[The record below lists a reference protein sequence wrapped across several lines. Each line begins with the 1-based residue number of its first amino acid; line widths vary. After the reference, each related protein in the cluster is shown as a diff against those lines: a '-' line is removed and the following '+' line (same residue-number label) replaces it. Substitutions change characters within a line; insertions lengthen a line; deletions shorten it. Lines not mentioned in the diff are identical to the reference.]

1 MTKYPSATLK
11 KTRATLA
18 LSAVP
23 ALPADFVV
31 VDALAPVVAAAVKLF
46 ASVEV
51 VAAVIAPAPRPCP
64 LATGA
69 VVTVDKVLDEVAL
82 PLVEALLVGL
92 ELALADPEDDEE
104 DELDPELEE
113 LPSNLMLCQDPDIS
127 P

>member
-1 MTKYPSATLK
+1 
-11 KTRATLA
+11 
-18 LSAVP
+18 
-23 ALPADFVV
+23 VV

-46 ASVEV
+46 ASIEV
-51 VAAVIAPAPRPCP
+51 VAAVIAPAPRPAP

-69 VVTVDKVLDEVAL
+69 VVTVDKVVEEVAL
-82 PLVEALLVGL
+82 LLTEEVLLVGL
-92 ELALADPEDDEE
+92 ELALADPEADEE